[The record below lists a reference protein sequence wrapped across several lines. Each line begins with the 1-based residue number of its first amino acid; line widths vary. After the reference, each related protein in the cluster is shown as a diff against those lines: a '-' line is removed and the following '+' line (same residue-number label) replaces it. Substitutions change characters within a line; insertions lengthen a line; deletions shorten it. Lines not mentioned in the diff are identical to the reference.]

1 MSKREQK
8 IFQKIGQAVVCGAIW
23 LGFVLIIFHGFMNAT
38 TLN

>member
-8 IFQKIGQAVVCGAIW
+8 IFSKIGQAVVYGSIW
-23 LGFVLIIFHGFMNAT
+23 ISFVVILTYGLMNAT

>member
-8 IFQKIGQAVVCGAIW
+8 IFNLIGQAVVCGSIW
-23 LGFVLIIFHGFMNAT
+23 ISFVSMLVYGLMNAT

>member
-8 IFQKIGQAVVCGAIW
+8 MFQKIGQAVVYGSIW
-23 LGFVLIIFHGFMNAT
+23 ISFVFIFTYGLINAT

>member
-8 IFQKIGQAVVCGAIW
+8 IFEKIGQAVICSAIF
-23 LGFVLIIFHGFMNAT
+23 LSFFGTLFYGLINAT

>member
-8 IFQKIGQAVVCGAIW
+8 IYQIIGQAAVCGLIW
-23 LGFVLIIFHGFMNAT
+23 ISFVFTLTYGLMNAT

>member
-8 IFQKIGQAVVCGAIW
+8 IFQKIGQAVVCSTIFFS
-23 LGFVLIIFHGFMNAT
+23 FVFTLAYGLINAT

>member
-8 IFQKIGQAVVCGAIW
+8 IFARIGQAVVCGAIW
-23 LGFVLIIFHGFMNAT
+23 ISFVFTLTYGLMNAT

>member
-8 IFQKIGQAVVCGAIW
+8 IFEKIGHAIVY
-23 LGFVLIIFHGFMNAT
+23 GSICLIFWGTLFYGLMNAT

>member
-8 IFQKIGQAVVCGAIW
+8 IFQKIGQAVVCGSIW
-23 LGFVLIIFHGFMNAT
+23 ISFVYIIFYGLMNAT

>member
-8 IFQKIGQAVVCGAIW
+8 IYQIIGQAVVYGAIW
-23 LGFVLIIFHGFMNAT
+23 ISFVFILTYGLMNAT

>member
-8 IFQKIGQAVVCGAIW
+8 IFAKIGQAVVCGAIW
-23 LGFVLIIFHGFMNAT
+23 LGFVFTLTYGLMNAT

>member
-8 IFQKIGQAVVCGAIW
+8 IFQIIGQAVVCGTIY
-23 LGFVLIIFHGFMNAT
+23 LSFIGILMYGFINAT